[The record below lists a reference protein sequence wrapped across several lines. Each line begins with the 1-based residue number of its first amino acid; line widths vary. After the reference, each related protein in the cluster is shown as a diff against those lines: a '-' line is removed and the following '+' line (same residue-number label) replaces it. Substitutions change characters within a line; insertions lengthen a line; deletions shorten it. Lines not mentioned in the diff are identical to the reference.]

1 VRLFLLI
8 ICCGILSR
16 SQQSRKHQLRYF
28 IRAQGFFAQ
37 QFFGHGLHR
46 YPIVFDQVSCA
57 DVCNS
62 EPSVE
67 LLHGSGDE
75 FQQIG
80 SLQEIRV
87 SAEPP
92 PTVKLSEEL
101 LTRLADDPA
110 SAALLRELGGRP
122 DFNSDMAASRI
133 NTFSAIAA
141 MPSFNCSSSVFFA
154 MITSPS

>member
-1 VRLFLLI
+1 VPVISPAFETGQGQVRLFLLI

-37 QFFGHGLHR
+37 QFFGHGLHGW
-46 YPIVFDQVSCA
+46 PIVFDQVSCA

-62 EPSVE
+62 EPSVK

-87 SAEPP
+87 SNA
-92 PTVKLSEEL
+92 SEEKDKH
-101 LTRLADDPA
+101 RFFKNGS
-110 SAALLRELGGRP
+110 SAFKTLSTIGRGAGVGQSHIQATGRQEGLGLHQK
-122 DFNSDMAASRI
+122 A
-133 NTFSAIAA
+133 
-141 MPSFNCSSSVFFA
+141 
-154 MITSPS
+154 

>member
-1 VRLFLLI
+1 MEKRKKDSKIFPKCRRPASSTGEGDQLVRELL
-8 ICCGILSR
+8 CFLSR
-16 SQQSRKHQLRYF
+16 VDYSRL
-28 IRAQGFFAQ
+28 
-37 QFFGHGLHR
+37 L
-46 YPIVFDQVSCA
+46 S
-57 DVCNS
+57 S
-62 EPSVE
+62 E
-67 LLHGSGDE
+67 
-75 FQQIG
+75 
-80 SLQEIRV
+80 
-87 SAEPP
+87 EP
-92 PTVKLSEEL
+92 EEL